1 MIEFKEIEQSFYLA
15 VLAVILGLFVY
26 FYFYASGF
34 YKKKF
39 IQRIGDEK
47 TKVNYILFERFIGFI
62 FFGVIPLLFV
72 IFILDSDIS
81 AFGISSENFLQ
92 SLYWTIGLSP
102 ILILLSYLNAKKKD
116 NLLEYPQIRTTIWNK
131 KLLIISAVSWVLYLL
146 AYEFMFRGF
155 LLFISE
161 RNFGLWPAIILNVAV
176 YSWAHI
182 PKGHKETIG
191 AIPFGLVLCLI
202 TLQTGTI
209 WVAFMAHV
217 ILALSNEWFS
227 LKAHPDMRFVERK

>member
-1 MIEFKEIEQSFYLA
+1 MIEFNEIEQNLYIA
-15 VLAVILGLFVY
+15 VLIVILGLFVY
-26 FYFYASGF
+26 FYFYGSSLF
-34 YKKKF
+34 KEKF
-39 IQRIGDEK
+39 IQRIGAEK
-47 TKVNYILFERFIGFI
+47 TKVNYILFERLLGFI
-62 FFGVIPLLFV
+62 FFGVIPLVLVFF
-72 IFILDSDIS
+72 IFNDGIS
-81 AFGISSENFLQ
+81 NFGISFGDFLQ

-116 NLLEYPQIRTTIWNK
+116 NLSEYPQIRTSIWDI

-161 RNFGLWPAIILNVAV
+161 RNLGLWPAVMLNVAI

-182 PKGHKETIG
+182 PKGLKETLG

-202 TLQTGTI
+202 TLQTGSI

-227 LKAHPDMRFVERK
+227 LKAHPDMKFKKG